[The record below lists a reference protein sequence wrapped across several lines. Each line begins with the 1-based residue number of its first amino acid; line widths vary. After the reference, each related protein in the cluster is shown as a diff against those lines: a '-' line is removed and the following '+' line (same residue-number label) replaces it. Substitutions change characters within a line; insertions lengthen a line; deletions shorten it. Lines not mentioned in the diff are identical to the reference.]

1 MYLLKHSRIIYEE
14 NLIVVKP
21 ERKSLITAFSQFIIA
36 LLFFWILTQFSNSL
50 NFFFL
55 SVVFF
60 LLLIF
65 GGLSILGLIYSIWGS
80 KAIINSSIKKIIWQQ
95 GLFGLG
101 IGTEKVLSFNRVKHI
116 EVFIDSDEKYD
127 RHNFVLIEINIINNE
142 NEKKNIISEFSQIAK
157 LENFSKE
164 IHQIAEDIALAIG
177 CRVISEKS

>member
-1 MYLLKHSRIIYEE
+1 MISASFFSFDIMLKADLQSGQAKKLFASSNITIYP
-14 NLIVVKP
+14 LI
-21 ERKSLITAFSQFIIA
+21 
-36 LLFFWILTQFSNSL
+36 
-50 NFFFL
+50 NF
-55 SVVFF
+55 
-60 LLLIF
+60 
-65 GGLSILGLIYSIWGS
+65 LIYSIWGS

>member
-1 MYLLKHSRIIYEE
+1 M
-14 NLIVVKP
+14 
-21 ERKSLITAFSQFIIA
+21 
-36 LLFFWILTQFSNSL
+36 
-50 NFFFL
+50 
-55 SVVFF
+55 
-60 LLLIF
+60 
-65 GGLSILGLIYSIWGS
+65 GLIYSIWGS